1 MEKLLIYLRIL
12 QVKSVKDKWDLLGKR
27 YADVYRLNHYNP
39 LSYIILLIMSIIEIL
54 CFGIIGW
61 WDELGNP
68 FKWN

>member
-12 QVKSVKDKWDLLGKR
+12 QVKSVKDKRDLLGKR
-27 YADVYRLNHYNP
+27 YADVYRFNPYNP
-39 LSYIILLIMSIIEIL
+39 LSYITLIIVTLIGII
-54 CFGIIGW
+54 CYGIIGW